1 MTTEYFTIL
10 QTLLGS
16 SLKLGDTYTP
26 WHVGEE
32 SHCVQ
37 DAKISLTSDFL
48 QDKIEEMLQDFYTT
62 PQVKHVIPA
71 VHSGNGVFGA
81 NL

>member
-1 MTTEYFTIL
+1 M
-10 QTLLGS
+10 
-16 SLKLGDTYTP
+16 
-26 WHVGEE
+26 GEE

-37 DAKISLTSDFL
+37 DAKTSLTSDFL
-48 QDKIEEMLQDFYTT
+48 QDQIEEMLQDFYTT